1 MHATQDVVGHL
12 WFVRRGAQVSGPFPI
27 GALRQEDALGRLRD
41 ASALSPDG
49 KRWYGLQHVR
59 TLLEPSME
67 HDPADQWNR
76 QRNMARAR
84 WADQRNGVDRR
95 AAHDAGG
102 QERRTGGDR
111 RTEFSA
117 SRERS
122 ERRDELSGTPAE
134 RKVIWIV
141 LALVGA
147 VVGGAAT
154 YGTSNPVP
162 VNLDVRPRLQ

>member
-1 MHATQDVVGHL
+1 MHATQDVVCHL
-12 WFVRRGAQVSGPFPI
+12 WFVRRGEQVSGPFPI

-49 KRWYGLQHVR
+49 KRWYGLDHLR
-59 TLLEPSME
+59 PLLEQTRERES
-67 HDPADQWNR
+67 ADEWNL
-76 QRNMARAR
+76 QRTMARAR
-84 WADQRNGVDRR
+84 WADQRNGLDRR
-95 AAHDAGG
+95 AWHGSGD

-111 RTEFSA
+111 RTAFSA
-117 SRERS
+117 SRECS
-122 ERRDELSGTPAE
+122 QRREELSGTRAE

-141 LALVGA
+141 LALLGV

-162 VNLDVRPRLQ
+162 VTLDVRAPLQ